1 MATLQAKNIR
11 SKIGNEVAG
20 VPSGAAAVN
29 MKKQKWAC
37 GKKGEGENQLYCLHV
52 ALSAGDDRGKKS
64 QRKVL

>member
-11 SKIGNEVAG
+11 LKIGNEVAG

-37 GKKGEGENQLYCLHV
+37 GKRRRENQLYCLHV
-52 ALSAGDDRGKKS
+52 ALSPEDDRGKKS